1 MIDLDTLR
9 TLRGKLQQGLR
20 DLQVKEAEAMESRLR
35 QEGALWSVEQLI
47 GQAEQ
52 DGAVAAIAVPLQE
65 EGNNGGNH

>member
-9 TLRGKLQQGLR
+9 TLRSKLEQGLR
-20 DLQVKEAEAMESRLR
+20 ECRAREADAMEARLR
-35 QEGALWSVEQLI
+35 QEGAVLAVEQLI

-65 EGNNGGNH
+65 EGNDGGNH

>member
-47 GQAEQ
+47 GQA
-52 DGAVAAIAVPLQE
+52 GAVQAIAVPLQE
-65 EGNNGGNH
+65 EASDGSNH